1 MPPRLRP
8 LSDRPGRYFAL
19 LVMSPLLVLVG
30 VRVGS
35 SLHLKRESLLLIW
48 LGILL
53 FSYELFWV
61 SRTGSEIVPLVP

>member
-1 MPPRLRP
+1 
-8 LSDRPGRYFAL
+8 
-19 LVMSPLLVLVG
+19 MSPLLVLVG